1 MIEMSAERKILLI
14 YTGGTIGSVHDPM
27 TGSLVPI
34 DFSQITRHVP
44 ELNRAGISIDSV
56 SFQPPID
63 SSNVTPMHWKKIAGV
78 VMKKHE
84 LYDGFVVL
92 HGTDTMSYTASA
104 LSFMLEGLRK
114 PVIITGSQ
122 LPIGMPRTD
131 GRENLLSAV
140 MLAAH
145 PNPEN
150 PDSNR
155 SQWGESTI
163 QEVAVY
169 FGNQL
174 FRGNR
179 THKESAESLN
189 AIISPNYP
197 ALVDAGVGFKV
208 RKHNLYRAPE
218 GELILHDHFESKVAW
233 LPIFPGMSFEVF
245 ERILDW
251 DELRGVVLGTF
262 GSGNIPDNK
271 QFTNLLD
278 LAQKRGVS
286 IVNVTQCGHGGVVQK
301 RYATS
306 LILSD
311 CGVISG
317 GDMTTEAAIIK
328 LMMLL
333 GESDDLS
340 LIRERIIKDLRGER
354 TILE

>member
-1 MIEMSAERKILLI
+1 MRERKILLI
-14 YTGGTIGSVHDPM
+14 YTGGTIGSVQDSR

-34 DFSQITRHVP
+34 DFSQITTHVP
-44 ELNRAGISIDSV
+44 ELNRSGISINAV

-63 SSNVTPMHWKKIAGV
+63 SSNVSPMHWNKIAGV
-78 VMKKHE
+78 VKTQYND
-84 LYDGFVVL
+84 YDGFVIL
-92 HGTDTMSYTASA
+92 HGTDTMAYTASA

-114 PVIITGSQ
+114 PVILTGSQ

-145 PNPEN
+145 SSTKS
-150 PDSNR
+150 PDDP
-155 SQWGESTI
+155 TI

-169 FGNQL
+169 FGSQL

-189 AIISPNYP
+189 AIVSPNYP
-197 ALVDAGVGFKV
+197 ALVDAGVDFKI
-208 RKHNLYRAPE
+208 RKHRLYRAPE
-218 GELILHDHFESKVAW
+218 GPLTLHNRFESKVAW
-233 LPIFPGMSFEVF
+233 LPIFPGMSFDVF
-245 ERILDW
+245 ERIMCW
-251 DELRGVVLGTF
+251 DELKGIVLGTY

-271 QFTNLLD
+271 QFQNILSS
-278 LAQKRGVS
+278 AQTR
-286 IVNVTQCGHGGVVQK
+286 NVPIINITQCGHGGVAHE

-306 LILSD
+306 LMLSQ

-317 GDMTTEAAIIK
+317 GDMTSESALLK

-333 GESDDLS
+333 GESSDLS
-340 LIRERIIKDLRGER
+340 LIREGMLNDLRGER
-354 TILE
+354 TMLE